1 MTSINRK
8 RPSRQ
13 PQFFSPELGSNDQ
26 FCYSFGSCHMSN
38 NKLSIWVFII
48 DDISKQFL
56 RYNRVIDGEIKDRLV
71 YQYTNLSS
79 YLLIKDFH

>member
-1 MTSINRK
+1 
-8 RPSRQ
+8 
-13 PQFFSPELGSNDQ
+13 
-26 FCYSFGSCHMSN
+26 MSN